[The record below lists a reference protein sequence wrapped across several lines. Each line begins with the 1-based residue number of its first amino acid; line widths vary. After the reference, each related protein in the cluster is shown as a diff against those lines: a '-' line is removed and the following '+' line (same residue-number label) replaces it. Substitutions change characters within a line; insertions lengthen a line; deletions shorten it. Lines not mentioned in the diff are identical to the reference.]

1 MTAID
6 TISDYIAAIAKVNEL
21 RPLTR
26 IHDTH

>member
-21 RPLTR
+21 RRLAGTYDR
-26 IHDTH
+26 R